1 MLKSLEKLMRTR
13 EECLEGLERKG
24 NLVFLQRIDTSIYR
38 QKRVIETKG
47 KRENISK
54 STRHPRASMGH
65 CRDHKVKVEDEACEI
80 KSHKA

>member
-1 MLKSLEKLMRTR
+1 MLKSLEKLRRTR
-13 EECLEGLERKG
+13 EECLEGLEQKG

-47 KRENISK
+47 ERENVCK

-65 CRDHKVKVEDEACEI
+65 CRGYKENIEGEACEI